1 MLNENNLC
9 RLIGMDLDNQ
19 LFANYM
25 LFKGF
30 LTPFIKVTSFFE
42 VFCAQL

>member
-30 LTPFIKVTSFFE
+30 FNSLYRGDFF
-42 VFCAQL
+42 L